1 MPAMPLPHPTLQKTI
16 PCDLTTSVHHLNGF
30 CVFPESHYS
39 FFYHFWGE
47 LFQMWFYIADAVEP
61 PSCVQL
67 FVTLWTSAC
76 QASLSFIIS
85 WSLLKLTSIE
95 LVMLSNHLTL
105 CCPLL
110 LLPSVSSSIRV
121 LFSNESVL
129 CIRWPKYWS
138 LSRFSDLF
146 IAQSAL
152 YTISLSLF
160 L

>member
-76 QASLSFIIS
+76 QASLSLTIS
-85 WSLLKLTSIE
+85 WSLPKFVSFE
-95 LVMLSNHLTL
+95 SVMLSICFIL
-105 CCPLL
+105 CHLL
-110 LLPSVSSSIRV
+110 LFLPSIFPSIRV
-121 LFSNESVL
+121 FSNESVVL
-129 CIRWPKYWS
+129 LGWP
-138 LSRFSDLF
+138 
-146 IAQSAL
+146 IIGASASASVL
-152 YTISLSLF
+152 PESIQG
-160 L
+160 